1 MNHCELLAAPRSTTT
16 AIFGSGDGSK
26 PIDTLYLFA
35 CGAEWRH
42 SDNEEAGRELVRGLS
57 SPDACTRFLAGAYLT
72 EAGWR
77 SFSLLNAA
85 VAAGDLGLEQ
95 TIPCV
100 ARILTSTRLD
110 FRS

>member
-1 MNHCELLAAPRSTTT
+1 MNYCEILAAPWSTTT
-16 AIFGSGDGSK
+16 AVFRPETAAK
-26 PIDTLYLFA
+26 PVDPLYLFA
-35 CGAEWRH
+35 CGVEWRH
-42 SDNEEAGRELVRGLS
+42 TDNEEAGRELVRGLS

-77 SFSLLNAA
+77 SFFLLNAS
-85 VAAGDLGLEQ
+85 VAAGVLGLEQ

>member
-1 MNHCELLAAPRSTTT
+1 MNYCEILAAPRSTTT
-16 AIFGSGDGSK
+16 AVFGPETASK
-26 PIDTLYLFA
+26 PIDALYVFA
-35 CGAEWRH
+35 CGVEWRH
-42 SDNEEAGRELVRGLS
+42 TDNEEAGRELVGGLS

-110 FRS
+110 FRT

>member
-1 MNHCELLAAPRSTTT
+1 MNYCDILAAPRSTTT

-42 SDNEEAGRELVRGLS
+42 SDNEEAGRELVGALS
-57 SPDACTRFLAGAYLT
+57 SADACTRFLAGAYLT

-110 FRS
+110 F